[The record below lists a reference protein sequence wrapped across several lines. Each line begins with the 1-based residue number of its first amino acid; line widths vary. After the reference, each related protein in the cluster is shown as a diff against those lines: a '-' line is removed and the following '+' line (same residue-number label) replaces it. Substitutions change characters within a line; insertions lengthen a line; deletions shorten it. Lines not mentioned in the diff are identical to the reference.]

1 MQHYSGNQGDCQAGI
16 ICYYIFLVFAGRFI
30 QENIVCAKE
39 VSILQRTSKG
49 RFTEMTR
56 FLADE
61 DG

>member
-1 MQHYSGNQGDCQAGI
+1 M
-16 ICYYIFLVFAGRFI
+16 FPVFAGRFI

-49 RFTEMTR
+49 RFAEMTM

-61 DG
+61 GG